1 MKKLLVLLT
10 IICLLGTLAAWL
22 PLAASAN
29 EADFLYDF
37 CAPNEAMIIDYFGT
51 ASTLTLPETLGGYT
65 VTAIG
70 EQAITGNDTL
80 QSLTVPGTVQYLYD
94 GAIADCWALKFVLLQ
109 DGLKKIGDNAF
120 AYDYSL
126 KRVVIPASVEAIGTG
141 AFAECG
147 ELTDVF
153 FGGTEEQWD
162 AVEKGDSNEVLFG
175 ARIHFAAPTEATDT
189 AAQPTVTETETSIK
203 PTATATATG
212 NSERKDEPEHTASNL
227 PVWGDANG
235 DGAVNM
241 KDVLALRKY
250 LAGLDVSLT
259 EAADCNGDGAVNMK
273 DVLSLRRFL
282 AGLEDAA

>member
-1 MKKLLVLLT
+1 MKKLLTLLT
-10 IICLLGTLAAWL
+10 VFCLLGTLFTWL

-29 EADFLYDF
+29 EADFLYDL
-37 CAPNEAMIIDYFGT
+37 CALNEAMIIDYFGT
-51 ASTLTLPETLGGYT
+51 ASTLILPETLGGYT

-70 EQAITGNDTL
+70 EQAFSGNDTL

-109 DGLKKIGDNAF
+109 DGLKKIGDGAF
-120 AYDYSL
+120 QYDYNL

-162 AVEKGDSNEVLFG
+162 TVEKGDFNEVLFG

-189 AAQPTVTETETSIK
+189 AVATDTAAQPTVTATETG
-203 PTATATATG
+203 T
-212 NSERKDEPEHTASNL
+212 PEKTVPDVRL
-227 PVWGDANG
+227 RGDANG

-241 KDVLALRKY
+241 KDVLALRKF

-259 EAADCNGDGAVNMK
+259 EAADRNGDGTVNMK

>member
-1 MKKLLVLLT
+1 MKKLLTLFTVL
-10 IICLLGTLAAWL
+10 CLLGTLLTWI

-29 EADFLYDF
+29 EADFRYDF

-70 EQAITGNDTL
+70 EQAFSGNDTL

-109 DGLKKIGDNAF
+109 DGLKKIGDGAF
-120 AYDYSL
+120 RYDYTL
-126 KRVVIPASVEAIGTG
+126 KRVVIPASVEAIGAG
-141 AFAECG
+141 VFAECG

-153 FGGTEEQWD
+153 FGGTEEQWN

-175 ARIHFAAPTEATDT
+175 ARIHFAAPTETTDTAVATDT
-189 AAQPTVTETETSIK
+189 EAQPTVTATETG
-203 PTATATATG
+203 T
-212 NSERKDEPEHTASNL
+212 PEKTVPDVRL
-227 PVWGDANG
+227 RGDANG

-241 KDVLALRKY
+241 KDVLVLRQF

-273 DVLSLRRFL
+273 DVLFLRRFL